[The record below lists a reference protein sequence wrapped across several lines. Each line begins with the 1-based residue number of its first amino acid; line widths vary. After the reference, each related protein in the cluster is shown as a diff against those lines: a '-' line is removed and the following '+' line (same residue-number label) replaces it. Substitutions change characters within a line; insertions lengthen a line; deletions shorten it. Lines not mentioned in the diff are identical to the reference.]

1 MEQKKFRLQEGS
13 MRTKLIVALASITV
27 LAACTQVDPLDA
39 RIQAN
44 IDPEIQGEERAV
56 IARHM
61 RLLKPQDWEFVT
73 YITDGKV
80 YVNRVQLKGLLEV
93 AQLVGGNVYRLSDG
107 STFPISN
114 DSVGQPLGY
123 QITNCSSASGP
134 FRRIKTQPG
143 AGSSSISK
151 FAYAYATV
159 SPGGLLLG
167 SDSPPSVT
175 TSSILREVAYAYLGT
190 GANSATGLVES
201 DVGLQWS
208 PQYGN
213 WAPYVKVGSTL
224 ATANR
229 NNTRYQWYAETN
241 LAFSVLADGIARI
254 TYSGVVST
262 AQPGA
267 STINPYSV
275 DFDLPGLK
283 LSGVGNVFKRV
294 TSIAQAD
301 GSGNPVFNQTSG
313 AEYTLGWSNLRL
325 GLTSSSGLHVWGQAA
340 PDVAEDCV
348 TAKTQV
354 ASTGSGSE
362 EVYIRLR

>member
-1 MEQKKFRLQEGS
+1 MKWK
-13 MRTKLIVALASITV
+13 TKLMLALAV
-27 LAACTQVDPLDA
+27 LAASCTQVDPLEA
-39 RIQAN
+39 QIQAN

-61 RLLKPQDWEFVT
+61 RLLKPEDWKFVT
-73 YITDGKV
+73 YIMGGKV
-80 YVNRVQLKGLLEV
+80 YVNRVQLKGLLEI
-93 AQLVGGNVYRLSDG
+93 AQPVGGNVYRLSDG
-107 STFPISN
+107 STFPIPD
-114 DSVGQPLGY
+114 DSAGKPLSY
-123 QITNCSSASGP
+123 QTTTCSSTSGP
-134 FRRIKTQPG
+134 FCRVKTQPG

-175 TSSILREVAYAYLGT
+175 TTSSTLREVAYAYLGT

-208 PQYGN
+208 PQYSN
-213 WAPYVKVGSTL
+213 WAPYVKVGNTI
-224 ATANR
+224 ATASR

-241 LAFSVLADGIARI
+241 LAFSVLADGTARI
-254 TYSGVVST
+254 TYSGTVST
-262 AQPGA
+262 SQPGA
-267 STINPYSV
+267 STVNPYSV
-275 DFDLPGLK
+275 DFDIPGLK

-294 TSIAQAD
+294 TSIAQTD
-301 GSGNPVFNQTSG
+301 GSGGAVFNQTSG

-325 GLTSSSGLHVWGQAA
+325 GLTSSSGLHIWGQAA
-340 PDVAEDCV
+340 RDVAEDCV

-362 EVYIRLR
+362 EVHISLR